1 MTINTI
7 LCYQTEDGKI
17 WQTLAQAEFWEK
29 FISNQTLF
37 KKDEKEKYYSMREEG
52 YENKYSPV
60 GRD

>member
-7 LCYQTEDGKI
+7 ICYQTEDGKI

-29 FISNQTLF
+29 FLSQANPF

-52 YENKYSPV
+52 YENKYYPV